1 MSLNMSNEFE
11 VHFAHYDEANNVLVR
26 SLHTKAGPNEVITA
40 PNDDKLE
47 VT

>member
-1 MSLNMSNEFE
+1 MSNEFE
-11 VHFAHYDEANNVLVR
+11 VHFVSYDEANNVLVS

>member
-1 MSLNMSNEFE
+1 MNMCNEFE
-11 VHFAHYDEANNVLVR
+11 VHFASYDEANNVLVS

-40 PNDDKLE
+40 PNGDKLE